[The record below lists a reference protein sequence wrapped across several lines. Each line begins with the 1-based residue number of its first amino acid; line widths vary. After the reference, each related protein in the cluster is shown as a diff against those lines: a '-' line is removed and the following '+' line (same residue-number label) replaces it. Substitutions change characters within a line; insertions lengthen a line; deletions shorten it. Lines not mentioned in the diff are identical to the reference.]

1 MSDHSASNGGE
12 NLIEI
17 RNLKKYFPVKRG
29 VLIERLVGNVKAVD
43 DISFT
48 VRKGETIGLV
58 GESGCGKTTTGR
70 VITRLEKATAG
81 EVSFEG
87 REILSLEGE
96 ELRRL
101 RRELQIVFQD
111 PYSSLNPRMTAGNI
125 VSFPLVTHNL
135 YPGPRRDKRVGELLE
150 LVGLTR
156 EQAKWYPHEFAAGE
170 RQRIVL
176 ATALATNPKFVFC
189 DEPVSALDVSA
200 QAQVL
205 NLLRDIKAQLDITIM
220 VVAHNLCV
228 VEYLSDRVV
237 VMYLGK
243 IVEMAETD
251 DLYRRPLHPY
261 TQALMSAVPTV
272 EVGRSSTEIVLQ
284 GEIPSPLNPP
294 RGCRF
299 HTRCQ
304 AKVGQVCEGVEPKLV
319 DFGNGHYSAC
329 HLVTSPSD
337 EEMRAAG
344 LLPEETRTAIA
355 RAKKGES

>member
-1 MSDHSASNGGE
+1 MSNHSASDRGE
-12 NLIEI
+12 LLIEI
-17 RNLKKYFPVKRG
+17 KNLKKYFPVKRG
-29 VLIERLVGNVKAVD
+29 VLVERHVGDVKAVD
-43 DISFT
+43 DISFK
-48 VRKGETIGLV
+48 VKKGETIGLV

-70 VITRLEKATAG
+70 VITRLETATAG

-87 REILSLEGE
+87 RDILSLGGE
-96 ELRRL
+96 ELRHL

-111 PYSSLNPRMTAGNI
+111 PYSSLNPRMAAGNI

-135 YPGPRRDKRVGELLE
+135 YPGTQRDKRVGELME

-156 EQAKWYPHEFAAGE
+156 DQAKWYPHEFAAGE

-176 ATALATNPKFVFC
+176 ATALASNPKFVFC

-251 DLYRRPLHPY
+251 DLYQRPLHPY

-272 EVGRSSTEIVLQ
+272 EVGKPSTEIVLQ

-294 RGCRF
+294 KGCRF

-304 AKVGQVCEGVEPKLV
+304 AKIGQVCEGIEPKLV
-319 DFGNGHYSAC
+319 DVGNGHYAAC
-329 HLVTSPSD
+329 HLVTGPSD

-344 LLPEETRTAIA
+344 RVPDETRAAIA
-355 RAKKGES
+355 MAKRGEG

>member
-1 MSDHSASNGGE
+1 MSNSSASNGDDI
-12 NLIEI
+12 LVEI
-17 RNLKKYFPVKRG
+17 KDLKKYFPVRRG
-29 VLIERLVGNVKAVD
+29 IFIERHVGDVKAVD

-48 VRKGETIGLV
+48 VRKGETLGLV
-58 GESGCGKTTTGR
+58 GESGCGKTTIGR

-81 EVSFEG
+81 EVRFEG
-87 REILSLEGE
+87 RDILSIEGE
-96 ELRRL
+96 ELRQL
-101 RRELQIVFQD
+101 RRDLQIVFQD
-111 PYSSLNPRMTAGNI
+111 PYSSLNPRMAAGNI
-125 VSFPLVTHNL
+125 VSFPLATHNL
-135 YPGPRRDKRVGELLE
+135 YPGSQRDKRVGELME
-150 LVGLTR
+150 LVGLTK

-176 ATALATNPKFVFC
+176 ATALATNPKFIFC

-205 NLLRDIKAQLDITIM
+205 NLLRDIKAQMDITIM

-243 IVEMAETD
+243 IMEMADTD
-251 DLYRRPLHPY
+251 DLYHRPLHPY

-272 EVGRSSTEIVLQ
+272 EVGRSGSEIVLQ
-284 GEIPSPLNPP
+284 GEIPSPMDPP

-304 AKVGQVCEGVEPKLV
+304 AKIGEVCEVIEPKLV
-319 DFGNGHYSAC
+319 DVGNGHA
-329 HLVTSPSD
+329 
-337 EEMRAAG
+337 
-344 LLPEETRTAIA
+344 
-355 RAKKGES
+355 